1 MRKLLPG
8 RTAPYLLLPLYF
20 LLFPIQLFAQ
30 QTRECLVYDLSWTG
44 IDVGRATQEVSA
56 DGRTRRI
63 VATFRSNAWLSLFLP
78 VDDRIES
85 SYDAAGA
92 PFPGMARTYRMR
104 INEGHYRRDREI
116 AFAPEL
122 GRAHYRDRLT
132 GEEAEVT
139 IPPLTYDIYGSFYF
153 VRHLPL
159 EVGKSVY
166 VNVLDGKEAR
176 RVEVQVL
183 RREKVR
189 TIFGRVATIVVRPLV
204 AREGVFE
211 VKKGVTIW
219 LTNDSRR
226 MPVRVETKVTVG
238 SVTATLVEVK

>member
-1 MRKLLPG
+1 MRKLLPAFA
-8 RTAPYLLLPLYF
+8 RLF
-20 LLFPIQLFAQ
+20 LLFASLLVFPATLLAQ

-56 DGRTRRI
+56 DGRTRRV
-63 VATFRSNAWLSLFLP
+63 VATFHSNAWLSLFLP

-85 SYDAAGA
+85 SYDVVGA
-92 PFPGMARTYRMR
+92 PFPGITRTYRMR
-104 INEGHYRRDREI
+104 LSEGRYQRDREI
-116 AFAPEL
+116 IFAPEK
-122 GRAHYRDRLT
+122 GRARYHDRLT
-132 GEEAEVT
+132 GEVADVV
-139 IPPLTYDIYGSFYF
+139 IPPPTYDIYGSFYF

-159 EVGKSVY
+159 EVGKSVF

-183 RREKVR
+183 RREKLR
-189 TIFGRVATIVVRPLV
+189 TIFGRVETIVVRPLV

-226 MPVRVETKVTVG
+226 IPVRVETKVTVG
-238 SVTATLVEVK
+238 SVTASLVEMR